1 MDTANDKLH
10 PALPE
15 LIEALCQLHYSLVEV
30 TRMEYER
37 DHSLTL
43 TPVELLHRLVH
54 EPFFQWLRPLSELI
68 IDLHAATSQAN
79 ADMALDARSAR
90 REVENFLS
98 ATNFDFWQFYEQ
110 HENKP
115 RVAMAFGTVRQAL
128 QKLPGS
134 STSRQAAA
142 MHEREPSR
150 MR

>member
-15 LIEALCQLHYSLVEV
+15 LIDALCQLHYSLVEV

-54 EPFFQWLRPLSELI
+54 EPFFHRLRPSSELI
-68 IDLHAATSQAN
+68 IDLHAATSQTN
-79 ADMALDARSAR
+79 ADMALDARSNATKWR
-90 REVENFLS
+90 IICPRPISTFGNF
-98 ATNFDFWQFYEQ
+98 TNCTRTNRASQWR
-110 HENKP
+110 P
-115 RVAMAFGTVRQAL
+115 SGTVRQAL

-134 STSRQAAA
+134 SSSHQAAA
-142 MHEREPSR
+142 MRERANPPG
-150 MR
+150 